1 MSQFFNLDSSEHS
14 KGYDHTAS
22 SIPVPLIYL
31 DQMPM
36 STMLSETSSDKTYF
50 DSSQSFD
57 NTTDRATQ
65 KITSEK
71 NTLPAMPVG
80 DEISYNKP
88 QQFTVSADPP
98 TRPISTYLPRTPSKK
113 TNTSSQFTSLTDSP
127 FLTTHLPM
135 NNNGFPNVG
144 TKKTTAKQITSPCP
158 PISLWLPIPH
168 SNMKNAYINLFKYH
182 DISKEDAIQEHPLK
196 LKTQQKK
203 QCE

>member
-98 TRPISTYLPRTPSKK
+98 TRPISTYLPRTPSRK

-144 TKKTTAKQITSPCP
+144 TKKNYSQTDYFTLPTDFAMATNSSFKHEKCLHQPLQISRYLQGRCHPRAP
-158 PISLWLPIPH
+158 FKV
-168 SNMKNAYINLFKYH
+168 KN
-182 DISKEDAIQEHPLK
+182 STE
-196 LKTQQKK
+196 KTM
-203 QCE
+203 

>member
-1 MSQFFNLDSSEHS
+1 M
-14 KGYDHTAS
+14 
-22 SIPVPLIYL
+22 
-31 DQMPM
+31 
-36 STMLSETSSDKTYF
+36 
-50 DSSQSFD
+50 
-57 NTTDRATQ
+57 
-65 KITSEK
+65 ITSEK

-98 TRPISTYLPRTPSKK
+98 TRPISTYLPRTPSRK

-127 FLTTHLPM
+127 LLTTHLPM

-144 TKKTTAKQITSPCP
+144 TKKKTTAKQITSPCP
-158 PISLWLPIPH
+158 LISLWLPIPH
-168 SNMKNAYINLFKYH
+168 SNMKNAYINLLKYH
-182 DISKEDAIQEHPLK
+182 DISKEDAIQEYPLK